1 MHVTSLT
8 IDDVRAAAERIAPH
22 IVRTPL
28 LHSHALDDLVGGRVL
43 IKPECLQRS
52 GSFKIRGALNR
63 ILQLDDEERMRGI
76 VAWSSGNHALAVA
89 TVSGLLG
96 VRATI
101 VMPADAPPPKIDGAR
116 AAGAEVVTYDRVK
129 ESREE
134 IGGAI
139 ARERAAVIV
148 RPFDDPAIM
157 AGQGTVGL
165 ELVEQAAELGLV
177 PDAVAVA
184 ASGGGLA
191 SGVATAVHAA
201 SSTTDVHVV
210 EPAGF
215 DDITRSLQ
223 LGERVANQPGAST
236 ICDALQA
243 PSPGELTFPVLREN
257 RVTGVVVDD
266 DEVRRA
272 MRVAF
277 GTLKLVVEPGGATP
291 LAAVLA
297 RMIELRNRTTVIV
310 LSGGNVDPN
319 LFADVVSGD
328 VSR

>member
-1 MHVTSLT
+1 MTLT
-8 IDDVRAAAERIAPH
+8 IDDVRAAAERIGPYA
-22 IVRTPL
+22 VRTPL
-28 LHSHALDDLVGGRVL
+28 LHSHALDELVGGRVL
-43 IKPECLQRS
+43 IKAECLQRS
-52 GSFKIRGALNR
+52 GSFKVRGALNR
-63 ILQLDDEERMRGI
+63 ILQLSAQERERGI

-89 TVSGLLG
+89 TVSRLLG

-101 VMPADAPPPKIDGAR
+101 VMPADAPAPKIDGAR
-116 AAGAEVVTYDRVK
+116 AAGAEIVTYDRLG

-139 ARERAAVIV
+139 AHERGAVIV

-165 ELVEQAAELGLV
+165 ELMEQAAERGLV

-201 SSTTDVHVV
+201 SSAADVHVV

-215 DDITRSLQ
+215 DDVTRSLRQ
-223 LGERVANQPGAST
+223 GERVANEPGGST

-257 RVTGVVVDD
+257 RVTGLVVDD

-291 LAAVLA
+291 LAAALA
-297 RMIELRNRTTVIV
+297 GRLPLRDRTTVLV
-310 LSGGNVDPN
+310 LSGGNVDPV
-319 LFADVVSGD
+319 LFAAVVSAG
-328 VSR
+328 